1 MSVSVRLERAYILD
15 DLCAGELYLC
25 AFDLIDKALL
35 FPDKW
40 KHKLMAIGG
49 YDGGHCVDCEIQRG
63 PKIVNGI
70 ANHER
75 PCVGDGFISFRNDQ
89 ILASLRPVFDN
100 QPKWAAT
107 QSPSC
112 TEAKGSDV
120 HHFNFYRSKRGLHH
134 RRVFKALAGSARKSD
149 R

>member
-1 MSVSVRLERAYILD
+1 MYST
-15 DLCAGELYLC
+15 AGELYLSI
-25 AFDLIDKALL
+25 FDLIDKALR

-40 KHKLMAIGG
+40 EHKLMAIGG
-49 YDGGHCVDCEIQRG
+49 YVGGRCVDCEIKRG

-100 QPKWAAT
+100 QPKWTAFHEFFDCKP
-107 QSPSC
+107 QLVDMLLGSP
-112 TEAKGSDV
+112 
-120 HHFNFYRSKRGLHH
+120 NF
-134 RRVFKALAGSARKSD
+134 
-149 R
+149 